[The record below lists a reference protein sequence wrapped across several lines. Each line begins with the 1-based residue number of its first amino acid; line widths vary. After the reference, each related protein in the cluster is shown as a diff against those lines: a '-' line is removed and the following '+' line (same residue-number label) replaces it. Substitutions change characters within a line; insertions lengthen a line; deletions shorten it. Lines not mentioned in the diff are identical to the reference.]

1 MADEWTKVAR
11 LADLEPEYPTRIKIG
26 ERELALCLVE
36 NEVFAIE
43 NVCSHAFALLSDG
56 YLEGHEIFCPLH
68 GGSFD
73 VRNGEA
79 IAAPCTIDLSVFATR
94 VEDGEVFVKLE
105 LVTE

>member
-79 IAAPCTIDLSVFATR
+79 IAAPCTTDLSVFPTR
-94 VEDGEVFVKLE
+94 VEEGEVFVKLE

>member
-11 LADLEPEYPTRIKIG
+11 FADLEPEYPTRIKVG
-26 ERELALCLVE
+26 ERELALCLVDD
-36 NEVFAIE
+36 EVFAID

-79 IAAPCTIDLSVFATR
+79 IAAPCTLDLSVFPTR

>member
-43 NVCSHAFALLSDG
+43 DVCSHAFALLSDG

-79 IAAPCTIDLSVFATR
+79 IAAPCTTDLSVFVTR
-94 VEDGEVFVKLE
+94 VEEGEVFVKLE

>member
-11 LADLEPEYPTRIKIG
+11 LAELEPEYPTRIKVG

-36 NEVFAIE
+36 NQVFAID

-79 IAAPCTIDLSVFATR
+79 IAAPCTIDLLVFKTR